1 MFIQTDTLEKN
12 GAHGAAM
19 HVHKYWGCLQICW
32 QRAENTQVFRRPA
45 DKERS
50 ILMTNAC
57 FCKVVWRAQGQNR
70 TKFVLLYIKTLKESI
85 SVLWRLVFL
94 RDGFC
99 LAVSTKAT
107 IEDRKSFTG
116 KHKNISRKKEKKD
129 KFQYKHSL
137 IIQGRGLVAW
147 YATAAC
153 LSMLI
158 SCNGPSTSSVS
169 KNLCSQHR

>member
-1 MFIQTDTLEKN
+1 MEHMEQRCMFINIEDACRFVDNERKT
-12 GAHGAAM
+12 
-19 HVHKYWGCLQICW
+19 QI
-32 QRAENTQVFRRPA
+32 FRRPA

>member
-1 MFIQTDTLEKN
+1 MERCMFINIQDACRFVDNKQ
-12 GAHGAAM
+12 
-19 HVHKYWGCLQICW
+19 K
-32 QRAENTQVFRRPA
+32 TQVFRRPA

-50 ILMTNAC
+50 TLMTNAC

-99 LAVSTKAT
+99 LAVNTKAT
-107 IEDRKSFTG
+107 IEERKSFTE
-116 KHKNISRKKEKKD
+116 KEKED

-169 KNLCSQHR
+169 KILCSQHR